1 MQYATAEAT
10 GKEGYPQA
18 QGMWLS
24 EFPEAVDLHEK
35 YPWYYGSE
43 SFQSRLY
50 LLKEGG
56 TEEVVGAIGFVS
68 RLYHSRNGD
77 QVVGLCSDF
86 AVDKSHQTVV
96 PALQLLKS
104 LLQGS
109 RNQCDLLLGFPN
121 NKSVLVM
128 RRAGFHVLGVLPRYA
143 LILKSGP
150 YIDKLPIAGLG
161 KLITAPIDALLKTWF
176 RLTRCAGFS
185 SYKLT
190 EISAADES
198 FDKLWAAW
206 SKQSDLY
213 AGRRDSKYINWRFF
227 ANPLAQS
234 RVFAL
239 TYKKTHEELLGY
251 AVIRVNAEGHWHV
264 FDFFA
269 RSGNKT
275 TKCLLQK
282 LIAVASSEDA
292 TSLSLEFLGEKKI
305 CDLLRKLKFSQR
317 DSDRRVILSRLK
329 ESSEDLDHLYDV
341 NNWYITSADELG

>member
-1 MQYATAEAT
+1 MQYATAETT

-24 EFPEAVDLHEK
+24 EFPEAVDLLEK

-43 SFQSRLY
+43 GFQSRVHLI
-50 LLKEGG
+50 KELG
-56 TEEVVGAIGFVS
+56 TKKVVGAIGFVS
-68 RLYHSRNGD
+68 RPYHARNGD

-104 LLQGS
+104 LLKGS

-143 LILKSGP
+143 LILKSAP
-150 YIDKLPIAGLG
+150 YIEKLPIAGLG
-161 KLITAPIDALLKTWF
+161 QFITAPIDALLKTWF
-176 RLTRCAGFS
+176 WLTRRVGFS
-185 SYKLT
+185 SYTLT

-206 SKQSDLY
+206 SETSDLY

-227 ANPLAQS
+227 ADPLAKS
-234 RVFAL
+234 VVFSL
-239 TYKKTHEELLGY
+239 KRKKSSELLGY
-251 AVIRVNAEGHWHV
+251 AVIRVNAEEHWYV
-264 FDFFA
+264 SDFFA
-269 RSGNKT
+269 LPDNKT

-282 LIAVASSEDA
+282 LIAVASSENA

-305 CDLLRKLKFSQR
+305 RDLLRTLKFSQR
-317 DSDRRVILSRLK
+317 ASDRRVILSRLR